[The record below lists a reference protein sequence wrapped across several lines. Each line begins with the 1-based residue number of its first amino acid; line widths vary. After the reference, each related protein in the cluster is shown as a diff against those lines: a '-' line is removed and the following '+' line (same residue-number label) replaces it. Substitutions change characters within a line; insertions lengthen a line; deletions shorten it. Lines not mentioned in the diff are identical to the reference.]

1 MEILSHYD
9 LLTLTLICFCS
20 HFSNEYYGGPWAS
33 FNFEG
38 LQKWIENC
46 RYLAKPHGK
55 SDEVPTVASDGE
67 TLIEAGNQLST
78 PFNVEEKWY
87 IVE

>member
-1 MEILSHYD
+1 
-9 LLTLTLICFCS
+9 LTLKCFCS
-20 HFSNEYYGGPWAS
+20 HYSNEYYGGLWAS

-67 TLIEAGNQLST
+67 TLIEAGNQFST
-78 PFNVEEKWY
+78 PFNVEENWY